1 VVARVLIDI
10 VLAVEK
16 SNYIDVYTVE
26 KVVEGFA
33 SEARKTEEA
42 RVGLVVYASQALPI
56 LDLTHDVDR
65 IPGAYRDAP
74 LLPGPPNPVPALREA
89 AEMLDD
95 YKDPLTTRSS
105 TLVVWSAK
113 SRPRPSLR
121 LASMQHWSMGFSIAV
136 LLPLQKTPMWIKKYF
151 GESARVYLLR
161 RTANPYRLG
170 ARLAREILYF
180 D

>member
-1 VVARVLIDI
+1 MIDV

-16 SNYIDVYTVE
+16 SNYIDVYTID

-33 SEARKTEEA
+33 SEARKSGEA

-56 LDLTHDVDR
+56 LDLTHDVER
-65 IPGAYRDAP
+65 VPGAYRDAP
-74 LLPGPPNPVPALREA
+74 LLPGPPNPMPALREA

-95 YKDPLTTRSS
+95 YKDPLTTRGF
-105 TLVVWSAK
+105 TIVVWSAK

-136 LLPLQKTPMWIKKYF
+136 LLPLPKTPTWTKKYF
-151 GESARVYLLR
+151 GEGARIYLLR
-161 RTANPYRLG
+161 KTANPYRLG
-170 ARLAREILYF
+170 ARLARELLYVG
-180 D
+180 